1 MGIYRSREEVLF
13 IDMIDGIQGRSEAQI
28 EILMSFPSFYHLIE

>member
-28 EILMSFPSFYHLIE
+28 DILMSFSFYYSIK